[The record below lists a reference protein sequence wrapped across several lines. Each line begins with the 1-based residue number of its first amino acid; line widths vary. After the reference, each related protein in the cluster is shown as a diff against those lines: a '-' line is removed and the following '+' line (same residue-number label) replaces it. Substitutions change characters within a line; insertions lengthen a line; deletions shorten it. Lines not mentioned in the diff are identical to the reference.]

1 MSMTEPQMRAEVV
14 AQVAAMSEPVAA
26 EPAPVVDE
34 TPAEVAEAP
43 ADVAEEAAD
52 VVNEDNPD
60 SQDQDVDGAEGPT
73 EDENAE
79 GQAQPAADAPQFWPD
94 EAKADFANLSAEA
107 QEALVKHYKTA
118 QTQINAKFEEAAAV
132 RKTAETQAEA
142 LKEISARVEQ
152 AATQAEETFRGR
164 WDGMTDQLW
173 LQLSRESP
181 QEYIQLRAQYD
192 AEQNALQQA
201 NAAKEAAARVE
212 RQNWLS
218 KQADDL
224 KTYAPELVD
233 PVSGKAKFEKTI
245 AYLRERGAAE
255 QDLTDVSAA
264 VLALAYDSMQLQE
277 LRKNKPKPN
286 PATPPKPGLAPAA
299 ATAAVPPEKRQ
310 LDRLQN
316 RFNQTANRGDAVAL
330 LMAKGVL

>member
-1 MSMTEPQMRAEVV
+1 MSMTEPQMRASVV
-14 AQVAAMSEPVAA
+14 AEVLAMDAPAPVAVETAPVAA
-26 EPAPVVDE
+26 AEPDTAPV
-34 TPAEVAEAP
+34 
-43 ADVAEEAAD
+43 ADDTAD

-60 SQDQDVDGAEGPT
+60 SQGQDVEGAEGPT
-73 EDENAE
+73 GDEDAE
-79 GQAQPAADAPQFWPD
+79 GQAQPAAEAPQFWPD

-107 QEALVKHYKTA
+107 QEALTKHYKTA

-132 RKTAETQAEA
+132 RKTAEVQAEA
-142 LKEISARVEQ
+142 LKEISARVEE
-152 AATQAEETFRGR
+152 AATRAEDTFRGR

-201 NAAKEAAARVE
+201 SAAKEAAARVE
-212 RQNWLS
+212 RQNWLT
-218 KQADDL
+218 KQAEGL
-224 KTYAPELVD
+224 KTYVPELVD
-233 PVSGKAKFEKTI
+233 PIAGKARFEKVL
-245 AYLRERGAAE
+245 AYASERFGAEA

-277 LRKNKPKPN
+277 LRTNKPRPN

-299 ATAAVPPEKRQ
+299 GAAAVPPEKRQ
-310 LDRLQN
+310 IDQLQN
-316 RFNQTANRGDAVAL
+316 RFNQTGSRGDGVAM
-330 LMAKGVL
+330 LMAKGIL